1 MLCGVEQQSAY
12 CQQQHSHGQHYLGVQ
27 RKPPEPPFPRIGG
40 GDPQIAVSRLLSHT
54 ILRGV
59 PSSFTLELP
68 PYRKPQFGKVLVRS
82 LLDRTIFVLGRACLA
97 AAPAGAVIWCFTN
110 CHIGGGSIFAHCAAL
125 LDTPAQFIG
134 LDGVILLGFLLGF
147 PANEIVLPIICMGY
161 TAGNA
166 LAEITDLSR
175 IHEILTTNGWTAATA
190 LCMLLFLLFHFP
202 CSTTLLTIHKETG
215 SWKWTLAAW
224 GIPTA
229 VGILLCGVVHW
240 TAVLLAYICK
250 IL

>member
-1 MLCGVEQQSAY
+1 MKSVSPSRGEQ
-12 CQQQHSHGQHYLGVQ
+12 HGIHLN
-27 RKPPEPPFPRIGG
+27 RADR
-40 GDPQIAVSRLLSHT
+40 SRH
-54 ILRGV
+54 
-59 PSSFTLELP
+59 
-68 PYRKPQFGKVLVRS
+68 
-82 LLDRTIFVLGRACLA
+82 
-97 AAPAGAVIWCFTN
+97 
-110 CHIGGGSIFAHCAAL
+110 
-125 LDTPAQFIG
+125 
-134 LDGVILLGFLLGF
+134 
-147 PANEIVLPIICMGY
+147 
-161 TAGNA
+161 GNA

-175 IHEILTTNGWTAATA
+175 IHEILTANYWTAATA

>member
-1 MLCGVEQQSAY
+1 M
-12 CQQQHSHGQHYLGVQ
+12 
-27 RKPPEPPFPRIGG
+27 
-40 GDPQIAVSRLLSHT
+40 
-54 ILRGV
+54 
-59 PSSFTLELP
+59 
-68 PYRKPQFGKVLVRS
+68 
-82 LLDRTIFVLGRACLA
+82 
-97 AAPAGAVIWCFTN
+97 
-110 CHIGGGSIFAHCAAL
+110 
-125 LDTPAQFIG
+125 
-134 LDGVILLGFLLGF
+134 DGVILLGFLLGF

-229 VGILLCGVVHW
+229 VGILLCVVHW

>member
-1 MLCGVEQQSAY
+1 M
-12 CQQQHSHGQHYLGVQ
+12 
-27 RKPPEPPFPRIGG
+27 
-40 GDPQIAVSRLLSHT
+40 
-54 ILRGV
+54 
-59 PSSFTLELP
+59 
-68 PYRKPQFGKVLVRS
+68 
-82 LLDRTIFVLGRACLA
+82 
-97 AAPAGAVIWCFTN
+97 
-110 CHIGGGSIFAHCAAL
+110 
-125 LDTPAQFIG
+125 
-134 LDGVILLGFLLGF
+134 ILLGFLLGF

-175 IHEILTTNGWTAATA
+175 IHEILTANNWTAATA